1 MWKNSLELLQRKFGS
16 ASTLREFRRLIGNT
30 VEMDQEFGHMP
41 DYAVRLDDDD
51 IVVFT
56 NRGTME
62 IEQSDENISILLRP
76 ETLEEAKAIAPG
88 WDIYLLEQEWRTWM
102 SEPPR
107 FPDAAFLGFCRKWYE
122 KRGMP
127 A

>member
-62 IEQSDENISILLRP
+62 IE
-76 ETLEEAKAIAPG
+76 
-88 WDIYLLEQEWRTWM
+88 
-102 SEPPR
+102 
-107 FPDAAFLGFCRKWYE
+107 
-122 KRGMP
+122 
-127 A
+127 